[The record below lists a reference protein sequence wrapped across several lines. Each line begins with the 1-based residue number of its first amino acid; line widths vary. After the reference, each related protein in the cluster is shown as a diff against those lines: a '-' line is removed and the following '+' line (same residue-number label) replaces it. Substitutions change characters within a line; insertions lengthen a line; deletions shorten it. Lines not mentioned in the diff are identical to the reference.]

1 MGGGAGIEID
11 ADGNLWTVG
20 QNSGNA
26 YLIESGLPGFTDVPW
41 LSIAPVEG
49 VVAPDASATLE
60 LTADATGLE
69 PGVYRAIVAVGTSD
83 PDNRMIQV
91 PVVLV
96 VPAFQ
101 QGVNAGGGAYTNG
114 NGDVFAADRA
124 YGSGPFGFV
133 GASSTRATRSAIAGT
148 PDGQLYQD
156 LRTGMT
162 AYSFAVPE
170 GRYRVDL
177 GFAEIVARKAG
188 ARVFS
193 VTVEGQP
200 FLANLDVL
208 REVGRNAALDR
219 WFEVDVSDG
228 VLDVTFTAQRG
239 DAPIVNAILVTE
251 VPPGSPAW

>member
-1 MGGGAGIEID
+1 MGSGAGLELD
-11 ADGNLWTVG
+11 AVGNLWTVG

-26 YLIESGLPGFTDVPW
+26 YLIESGLPIFTDVPW
-41 LSIAPVEG
+41 LT
-49 VVAPDASATLE
+49 VAPTEGLVAPNASASIE
-60 LTADATGLE
+60 LTADTTGLE
-69 PGVYRAIVAVGTSD
+69 PGVYRAIVAVGTND

-101 QGVNAGGGAYTNG
+101 QGVNAGGGAYANG

-124 YGSGPFGFV
+124 YDGGPFGFV
-133 GASSTRATRSAIAGT
+133 GASSTRSTKSAIAGT
-148 PDGQLYQD
+148 PDGPLYQD
-156 LRTGMT
+156 LRSGMA
-162 AYSFAVPE
+162 AYRFAVPE

-193 VTVEGQP
+193 VAIEGQP
-200 FLANLDVL
+200 VLVNLDVFA
-208 REVGRNAALDR
+208 EAGRNAALDR
-219 WFEVDVSDG
+219 WFEADVADG

-239 DAPIVNAILVTE
+239 DTPIVNAILVTE